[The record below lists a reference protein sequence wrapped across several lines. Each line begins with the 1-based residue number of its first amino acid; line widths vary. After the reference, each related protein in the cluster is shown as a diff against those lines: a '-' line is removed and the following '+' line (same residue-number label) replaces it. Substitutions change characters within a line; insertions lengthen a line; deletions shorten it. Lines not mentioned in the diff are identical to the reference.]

1 MMGKD
6 TIENMRSSLIEQR
19 DEGLL
24 IDPNQLEILHI
35 RECEAQSEL
44 YDKKTSSKVWS
55 YDNGNIVD
63 EDGNNAPADVD
74 AAIRLRVKQRSA
86 NESHK
91 ADKMLQQLDRMEKL
105 E

>member
-6 TIENMRSSLIEQR
+6 TIENMRASIIEER

-24 IDPNQLEILHI
+24 IDPEQLEILYI

-44 YDKKTSSKVWS
+44 YDDETGGKVWS

-63 EDGNNAPADVD
+63 ENGNSAPADIQT
-74 AAIRLRVKQRSA
+74 AIRLRVKQRSA

-91 ADKMLQQLDRMEKL
+91 ADKMLRQLDRMEDL
-105 E
+105 A